1 MTNEEQLINQVLK
14 GDTNAFRLL
23 VEMHH
28 KKVIHICLSFVNNTH
43 DAEDIAQEVFIEMF
57 RSLKNFR
64 KESSVSTWLYR
75 MSVNKSLD
83 YLRLAKRQKRGSG
96 KVGLMEKNE
105 LERLNVSH
113 KQMPGDQIEEDE
125 KRRLLYLAIEQLPE
139 RQKKA
144 LVLSQINELK
154 QNEVAEIMETSISS
168 VESLLVRAKRKLK
181 ESLIRHKEELI

>member
-1 MTNEEQLINQVLK
+1 MTNEEQLIDQIIK
-14 GDTNAFRLL
+14 GDTNAFRQL

-28 KKVIHICLSFVNNTH
+28 KKVIRICLSFVNNAY

-64 KESSVSTWLYR
+64 KEASVSTWLYR

-83 YLRLAKRQKRGSG
+83 FIRQTKRQKRGSG
-96 KVGLMEKNE
+96 KVGLMDKNE
-105 LERLNVSH
+105 LEQLSISH
-113 KQMPGDQIEEDE
+113 KQLPSDSIEEEE
-125 KRRLLYLAIEQLPE
+125 KRNLLYLAIEQLPE

-144 LVLSQINELK
+144 LLLSQIKELK
-154 QNEVAEIMETSISS
+154 QNEVAEIMETSVSS

-181 ESLIRHKEELI
+181 ETLMSHKEELI